1 LDSWRVG
8 TEDGWI
14 GKQARH
20 SEGRKFK
27 RWRFEWQAWIP
38 PFDAIKGRH
47 LPEGK
52 IMETSLE
59 TKNIKQLLDEADELI
74 HRIDSDTLEEMK
86 EEHRL
91 QFELYTQKLER
102 IKSEIQRGV
111 ETKETSKADYGAE
124 GFHEAI
130 LDIVEAMKGLTKFLA

>member
-1 LDSWRVG
+1 
-8 TEDGWI
+8 
-14 GKQARH
+14 
-20 SEGRKFK
+20 
-27 RWRFEWQAWIP
+27 
-38 PFDAIKGRH
+38 
-47 LPEGK
+47 
-52 IMETSLE
+52 METSLE

-91 QFELYTQKLER
+91 QFELYTQKLEK

-130 LDIVEAMKGLTKFLA
+130 LDIVKAMKGLTKFLA